1 MMLRFVGWPGLPGGI
16 EMLVEIA
23 SGIRQQHDSVEPE
36 VVAVASPTGTKK
48 M

>member
-1 MMLRFVGWPGLPGGI
+1 MMLRLVGWPGLPGGI

-23 SGIRQQHDSVEPE
+23 SGIRQQHDFVASG
-36 VVAVASPTGTKK
+36 VVVDASPTGTKK